1 MTPKTLFT
9 GAFSAAAALM
19 LGGCAVVG
27 AAGAVGGA
35 AVAVT
40 GTAIGVTGKVITAT
54 AHGVGDVAGA
64 VIPGGKKDDKS
75 GS

>member
-1 MTPKTLFT
+1 MTLRTI
-9 GAFSAAAALM
+9 AVSAALAATATL
-19 LGGCAVVG
+19 LSGCIVVG

-40 GTAIGVTGKVITAT
+40 GTAVGLGAKAVTAT
-54 AHGVGDVAGA
+54 AHGVGDVVG
-64 VIPGGKKDDKS
+64 GGKKDDKA